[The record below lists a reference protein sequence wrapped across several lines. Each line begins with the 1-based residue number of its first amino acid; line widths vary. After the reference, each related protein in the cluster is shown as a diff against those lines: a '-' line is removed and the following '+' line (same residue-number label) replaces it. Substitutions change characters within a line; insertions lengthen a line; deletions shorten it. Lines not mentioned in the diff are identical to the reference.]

1 MNLESIRMALRGMFA
16 NRMRSALTML
26 GVLIGVGAVIILVAV
41 GSGSAAKAR
50 QSLEALGSN
59 TLTVSA
65 GGFGAGNRG
74 GPQSRGI
81 SLTDNDVTAL
91 SDKTQLPDA
100 SAVVPIT
107 TASASTSASY
117 NGASTTPGSFIGTTP
132 EYSKVRNAP
141 VQAGRFLNADDVTN
155 HNEVMVIGVSFA
167 KNLLGA
173 NANPNALL
181 NEQVQL
187 GSQSLTVIGILKS
200 KGSNGFQDQ
209 DDIVL
214 LPQTVVRDFYTGNTG
229 SVSQVIVQA
238 ANAKAT
244 TNVEA
249 EITALLQSRH
259 TGATAT
265 SFRVL
270 NQASL
275 LSTQA
280 DSNRTFTVLLGSVA
294 AISLLVGGIGVMNIM
309 LVTVTERTRE
319 IGIRKAIG
327 ARTANIV
334 SQFLTEAVLL
344 SLLGGLLGVAFG
356 IGGSHFTIVGVKPVV
371 ETFSVV
377 LAIGVSLAVGLFFGI
392 YPASRAAK
400 LRPIDALRHE

>member
-1 MNLESIRMALRGMFA
+1 MNLESIRIAVRGMFA

-26 GVLIGVGAVIILVAV
+26 GVLIGVSAVIMLVAV
-41 GSGSAAKAR
+41 GSGSAAAAAHN
-50 QSLEALGSN
+50 LEALGSN

-65 GGFGAGNRG
+65 GGFGQGNRG
-74 GPQSRGI
+74 GTQNRGLAI
-81 SLTDNDVTAL
+81 TDNDIIAL
-91 SDKTQLPDA
+91 SDKQQLPDV
-100 SAVVPIT
+100 SAVVPIING
-107 TASASTSASY
+107 SNSTSASY
-117 NGASTTPGSFIGTTP
+117 DGASTTPGSFIGTTEAYAP
-132 EYSKVRNAP
+132 VRNAP
-141 VQAGRFLNADDVTN
+141 VQAGRFITADDVSS
-155 HNEVMVIGVSFA
+155 HNEVAVVGTTFA

-173 NANPNALL
+173 TANPNALL
-181 NEQVQL
+181 NAQVKL
-187 GSQSLTVIGILKS
+187 GSQSLTIVGVLKS

-209 DDIVL
+209 DDIII
-214 LPQTVVRDFYTGNTG
+214 LPKTVVRDFYTGNTG
-229 SVSQVIVQA
+229 TVNQVILQA
-238 ANAKAT
+238 TSAAAT
-244 TNVEA
+244 TNVQA
-249 EITALLQSRH
+249 EVTSLLQSRH
-259 TGATAT
+259 TGSTT
-265 SFRVL
+265 NSFRVL

-280 DSNRTFTVLLGSVA
+280 ASNRTFTVLLGSVA

-344 SLLGGLLGVAFG
+344 SLLGGILGVACG
-356 IGGSHFTIVGVKPVV
+356 IFGSHFKIVGVKPVV
-371 ETFSVV
+371 ETYSVL

>member
-1 MNLESIRMALRGMFA
+1 MNLESIRMAVRGMLA

-41 GSGSAAKAR
+41 GSGSAAAAAK
-50 QSLEALGSN
+50 SLEALGSN

-65 GGFGAGNRG
+65 GGFGAGARG
-74 GPQSRGI
+74 GTQSRGI
-81 SLTDNDVTAL
+81 TITDNDVTAL
-91 SDKTQLPDA
+91 SDKTQLPDV
-100 SAVVPIT
+100 SAVIPIVNG
-107 TASASTSASY
+107 STSSAASF
-117 NGASTTPGSFIGTTP
+117 NGASTTPGSFIGTIAA
-132 EYSKVRNAP
+132 YSPVRNAP
-141 VQAGRFLNADDVTN
+141 VTAGRFLTDDDIAN
-155 HNEVMVIGVSFA
+155 HNEVMVVGTTFA

-173 NANPNALL
+173 TANPNALL

-209 DDIVL
+209 DDIVI
-214 LPQTVVRDFYTGNTG
+214 LPESVVRDFYTGNTG
-229 SVSQVIVQA
+229 TVSQVIVQA
-238 ANAKAT
+238 ETAAAT
-244 TNVEA
+244 TNVQA
-249 EITALLQSRH
+249 EITSLLQSRH
-259 TGATAT
+259 TGSTAT

-327 ARTANIV
+327 ARTSNIV

-344 SLLGGLLGVAFG
+344 SLLGGLLGVACGF
-356 IGGSHFTIVGVKPVV
+356 IGSHFTIVGVKPVI
-371 ETFSVV
+371 ETYSVV